1 MIIAWLIIAQHDIIE
16 TMMQNKYRPRV
27 LSADGIHKPDNF
39 FYRLFSS
46 QRFLAIVGLIFL
58 LVILFPL
65 AKTYSQKRLI
75 EKEIEDVKLEINE
88 YEQKNKELEELI
100 VYLQSN
106 QSLEEQAR
114 LSLNLKKPGEQV
126 IVIEDKKVDS
136 NPVQTASS
144 QNNINNLSKWW
155 NYFFK

>member
-1 MIIAWLIIAQHDIIE
+1 MN
-16 TMMQNKYRPRV
+16 NKKIRSR
-27 LSADGIHKPDNF
+27 LASDGSNPKQDNF
-39 FYRLFSS
+39 FLRLFNN
-46 QRFLAIVGLIFL
+46 QRFLAIIGLVFL
-58 LVILFPL
+58 VVIIFPL
-65 AKTYSQKRLI
+65 AKAYSQRRLV
-75 EKEIEDVKLEINE
+75 EKEISDVKQQISD
-88 YEQKNKELEELI
+88 YETQNQELKDLI
-100 VYLQSN
+100 VYLQSD

-114 LSLNLKKPGEQV
+114 RNLNLKKPGEQV